1 MILYLVRIEVSPRII
16 VKGYT
21 LELRGNTLI
30 NMSNTVCYSVCQK
43 AILTQGSFIIH
54 YLGNRKHVPCF
65 YKIIETWV
73 EDWENEKC
81 CGTASYIACE
91 NSRPS
96 SLPAEWRFAR
106 RTSAIHRR
114 KFHTDDVN
122 VNFIILNKLSFA
134 VTKGLCQA
142 ANVLHSHKCTS

>member
-1 MILYLVRIEVSPRII
+1 MSLDWVWLVS
-16 VKGYT
+16 
-21 LELRGNTLI
+21 
-30 NMSNTVCYSVCQK
+30 SVGAVEIK
-43 AILTQGSFIIH
+43 
-54 YLGNRKHVPCF
+54 RKTH
-65 YKIIETWV
+65 IRL
-73 EDWENEKC
+73 
-81 CGTASYIACE
+81 ACE

-106 RTSAIHRR
+106 RTSAIYRR

>member
-1 MILYLVRIEVSPRII
+1 MYGIYAYIRIQIIVEIKTVIVVLVRVLPVR
-16 VKGYT
+16 V
-21 LELRGNTLI
+21 LPVRFLLVRVLL
-30 NMSNTVCYSVCQK
+30 VR
-43 AILTQGSFIIH
+43 AL
-54 YLGNRKHVPCF
+54 L
-65 YKIIETWV
+65 
-73 EDWENEKC
+73 
-81 CGTASYIACE
+81 ACE

-114 KFHTDDVN
+114 KFHTDDAN